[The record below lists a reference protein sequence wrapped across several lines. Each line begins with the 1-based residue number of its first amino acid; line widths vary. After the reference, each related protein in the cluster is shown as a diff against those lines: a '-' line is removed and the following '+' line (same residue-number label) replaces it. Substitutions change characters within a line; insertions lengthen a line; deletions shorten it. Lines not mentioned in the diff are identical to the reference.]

1 MKEKK
6 KERGEE
12 RRHETYTSA
21 DADARSLVL
30 RADTRLTFLRAL
42 DAFTIA
48 AGATND

>member
-1 MKEKK
+1 MKKG
-6 KERGEE
+6 ER
-12 RRHETYTSA
+12 ETYTGIYT
-21 DADARSLVL
+21 ADARSLVL